1 MRPEKPVMF
10 IKISLFSSQ
19 FRSMFRKEPRILG
32 IKEISYEYMRQSIAL
47 LSKIGQIKIKIDQK
61 F

>member
-19 FRSMFRKEPRILG
+19 FRSMFRKEPQILG